1 MPMASGRIKAPVSVS
16 RRFGVLRNL
25 LTSTLGNMVCG
36 AMLVGLVYWFGYL
49 RGAERAGNGLDHHPT
64 DGRTVRISRAGRV
77 RMLTVNYR
85 LEGA

>member
-1 MPMASGRIKAPVSVS
+1 MASGRIKAPVSVS

-49 RGAERAGNGLDHHPT
+49 RGAE
-64 DGRTVRISRAGRV
+64 GR
-77 RMLTVNYR
+77 
-85 LEGA
+85 

>member
-36 AMLVGLVYWFGYL
+36 AMLVGLVYWFGYCAAP
-49 RGAERAGNGLDHHPT
+49 RGPVTVLITIRQTAARYGSAGQG
-64 DGRTVRISRAGRV
+64 
-77 RMLTVNYR
+77 
-85 LEGA
+85 EFEC